1 MDPVMETLI
10 ATSLDSYM
18 TKLCEIAECDRVEIY
33 AVLDALRVADMQVET
48 PKRMH

>member
-1 MDPVMETLI
+1 MDEVMQALV

-18 TKLCEIAECDRVEIY
+18 TQLCDIAECDRVEIY